1 MSYPKYVY
9 HKKEGAK
16 LIHSEKEEH
25 EEWLDNPGMHLPESH
40 VEHVKPVK
48 KQTYVEPVES
58 EEDEGK
64 KKKKKAE

>member
-25 EEWLDNPGMHLPESH
+25 EDWLDNPGMHLPESH
-40 VEHVKPVK
+40 VEHVPPLK
-48 KQTYVEPVES
+48 KEKADES
-58 EEDEGK
+58 GK
-64 KKKKKAE
+64 KSKKEKAE